1 MDREKEI
8 EKARR
13 NLRKL
18 YIKYTDELF
27 DVINKIDKFLEGLQ
41 DGD

>member
-41 DGD
+41 DGK